1 MPGLSGTVR
10 GEGGGGMRC
19 AVLAGG
25 ASSRFGGKPKGL
37 EKVGGDRIIDRV
49 VGALEIATGRSPLLV
64 ANADD
69 AGEWRPDLTLKADV
83 TPNSGSLGGI
93 LTALITEANAVLV
106 VACDMPFVT
115 AELLEALIEK
125 ANDYDVFLPE
135 SDGPLGV
142 EPLCG
147 VYAFSCVEAIRGSIK
162 AEDFRMTGFHNAVK
176 VGTVPIDEVR
186 KYGNPETLFFNVNTP
201 DDLKQAE
208 QLWRQQHQE
217 SS

>member
-1 MPGLSGTVR
+1 
-10 GEGGGGMRC
+10 MRC

-83 TPNSGSLGGI
+83 APNSGSLGGI

-125 ANDYDVFLPE
+125 AND
-135 SDGPLGV
+135 
-142 EPLCG
+142 
-147 VYAFSCVEAIRGSIK
+147 
-162 AEDFRMTGFHNAVK
+162 
-176 VGTVPIDEVR
+176 
-186 KYGNPETLFFNVNTP
+186 
-201 DDLKQAE
+201 
-208 QLWRQQHQE
+208 
-217 SS
+217 